1 MNQNI
6 KNILENITSL
16 PGIYKFEDKYSNIIY
31 IGKALNLKKRVSSYF
46 NKSSAS
52 VKTSKLV
59 ENINNIQTIITKN
72 EEEALLL
79 ENTLIKEFKPK
90 YNILLRDD
98 KSYPYI
104 LIKKSHEYPSIKFF
118 RGEGRGSTDLF
129 FGPYTQV
136 HHVRYMLNLVQKI
149 FKIRS
154 CSDNY
159 FSNRKKPCLQYQINR
174 CDAPCVKK
182 INSSDY
188 EQLVNNA
195 VKFLQGKN
203 DYLIKSYTK
212 KMTKLSSALNYE
224 EASEIRDKISAIRS
238 IISSKNIIN
247 SQKNLDIITISSSE
261 NYHCVDVFMVRDNI
275 NLGNKTFDFK
285 NNDSQNNIIESF
297 ISQYYFD
304 NHPPDKI
311 VIPDSITN
319 IDPLKNVL
327 FKKYNKKTTLIY
339 PSRKPFKD
347 WFKICE
353 LNTNERLKL
362 VLSTKL
368 KSDIFSC
375 LNKDLKLETLISNA
389 ICFDISHMSGSNM
402 QGSAIWYSVTGPNKK
417 MYRRYNLANIKK
429 SDDYAAMK
437 FVLTRRLSKLKKEN
451 SLPELIVLDGGK
463 GQITQAKEVL
473 DNLEISN
480 IILLSVVKGEKRLTK
495 NDRVLDIDSKDITL
509 SLSNYSLTLLQKIRN
524 EAHRFAITGQRNKS
538 LKRQFESK
546 LDSIPGIGKV
556 RKLELLKHF
565 GGIQGVLKSSVEDL
579 ANVTGINLQLA
590 DTIYKYLHAE

>member
-16 PGIYKFEDKYSNIIY
+16 PGIYKFEDKHSNIIY
-31 IGKALNLKKRVSSYF
+31 IGKALNLKKRVTSYF
-46 NKSSAS
+46 SKSATS

-59 ENINNIQTIITKN
+59 ENVNNIQTIITKN

-104 LIKKSHEYPSIKFF
+104 LIRKSHEFPSIKFF
-118 RGEGRGSTDLF
+118 RGESRGSKDLF

-136 HHVRYMLNLVQKI
+136 NHVRYMLNLVQKI

-154 CSDNY
+154 CNDTY
-159 FSNRKKPCLQYQINR
+159 FANRKKPCLQYQINR

-188 EQLVNNA
+188 AQLVNNA
-195 VKFLQGKN
+195 LKFLQGKN

-212 KMTKLSSALNYE
+212 KMTKLSSELNYE

-238 IISSKNIIN
+238 IINSKNIIN
-247 SQKNLDIITISSSE
+247 SQKNIDIITISSSD

-311 VIPDSITN
+311 VIPDCITSL
-319 IDPLKNVL
+319 DPLKNVL
-327 FKKYNKKTTLIY
+327 FKKYNIKTALIY

-353 LNTNERLKL
+353 LNTDERLKL
-362 VLSTKL
+362 VVSTKL
-368 KSDIFSC
+368 RSDIFSC
-375 LNKDLKLETLISNA
+375 LNKDLKYEIQIRNA

-402 QGSAIWYSVTGPNKK
+402 QGSAIWYSVNGPNKK
-417 MYRRYNLANIKK
+417 MYRRYNLASIKK

-480 IILLSVVKGEKRLTK
+480 IILLSVVKGEKRHTK

-590 DTIYKYLHAE
+590 DTIYKYLHTE

>member
-1 MNQNI
+1 
-6 KNILENITSL
+6 
-16 PGIYKFEDKYSNIIY
+16 
-31 IGKALNLKKRVSSYF
+31 
-46 NKSSAS
+46 
-52 VKTSKLV
+52 
-59 ENINNIQTIITKN
+59 
-72 EEEALLL
+72 
-79 ENTLIKEFKPK
+79 
-90 YNILLRDD
+90 
-98 KSYPYI
+98 
-104 LIKKSHEYPSIKFF
+104 
-118 RGEGRGSTDLF
+118 
-129 FGPYTQV
+129 
-136 HHVRYMLNLVQKI
+136 
-149 FKIRS
+149 
-154 CSDNY
+154 
-159 FSNRKKPCLQYQINR
+159 
-174 CDAPCVKK
+174 
-182 INSSDY
+182 
-188 EQLVNNA
+188 
-195 VKFLQGKN
+195 
-203 DYLIKSYTK
+203 
-212 KMTKLSSALNYE
+212 
-224 EASEIRDKISAIRS
+224 
-238 IISSKNIIN
+238 
-247 SQKNLDIITISSSE
+247 
-261 NYHCVDVFMVRDNI
+261 MVRDNI

-311 VIPDSITN
+311 VIPGSITN

-437 FVLTRRLSKLKKEN
+437 FVLSRRLSKLKKEN
-451 SLPELIVLDGGK
+451 LLPELIVLDGGK
-463 GQITQAKEVL
+463 GQITQAREVM
-473 DNLEISN
+473 DELEISN
-480 IILLSVVKGEKRLTK
+480 ILLLSVVKGEKRLTK
-495 NDRVLDIDSKDITL
+495 NDRVLDIDAKDITL

-524 EAHRFAITGQRNKS
+524 EAHRFAITGQRNKT

-556 RKLELLKHF
+556 RKLELLKFF
-565 GGIQGVLKSSVEDL
+565 GGIQGVLKSSIEDL
-579 ANVTGINLQLA
+579 SNVPGINLKLA
-590 DTIYKYLHAE
+590 DIIYKHLHTE